1 MSSTDPFAVVTA
13 EAPEAEDTTQLDYES
28 LTEVQLREA
37 LSLREDLAHRKHM
50 ELCRADFITFCQYM
64 DPNFMVGDHHKI
76 MGKAFNKIVHE
87 NNKRIIINMPPR
99 HGKSYLTSQYLPA
112 FFIGNTPKAQLMNI
126 ANVAELAVKFGRQ
139 VKDVIGSDKFKEVF
153 PGIEVRSDSKSAGRW
168 QINKGGESFS
178 AGVGSS
184 VTGRGANLLIIDDP
198 FTESCVSQPKVFDDV
213 WEYYLAGPRQRL
225 MPGGNILVVQTRWS
239 VKDLTGK
246 LLQEQTKNPKADQWE
261 VIEFPAILPSG
272 KPLWPEFWSLDALD
286 KVKNSLDARH
296 WNSEWLQN
304 PTATEGAI
312 VKKDW
317 WMEWP
322 SSVPPACS
330 YIIQSYDTAYSKRET
345 ADYSVISTWGV
356 FYPEGDYDR
365 RNGEKRSFDGREAHV
380 MLLDVVRDRFEFPE
394 LKDEAYRVYS
404 FWEPDTVV
412 VEAKGSGGP
421 LAQEMR
427 ARGIPVQEY
436 SPGKR
441 KGGGGQDKI
450 TRLHSVSDFFRSG
463 MVWAPD
469 ELWAREMIEEVQA
482 FPAGDHD
489 DQVDSMTMALMRFRE
504 GNFLQ
509 LTSDAD
515 PASQW
520 RPRRKMSY
528 Y

>member
-1 MSSTDPFAVVTA
+1 
-13 EAPEAEDTTQLDYES
+13 
-28 LTEVQLREA
+28 
-37 LSLREDLAHRKHM
+37 
-50 ELCRADFITFCQYM
+50 
-64 DPNFMVGDHHKI
+64 
-76 MGKAFNKIVHE
+76 
-87 NNKRIIINMPPR
+87 
-99 HGKSYLTSQYLPA
+99 
-112 FFIGNTPKAQLMNI
+112 
-126 ANVAELAVKFGRQ
+126 
-139 VKDVIGSDKFKEVF
+139 
-153 PGIEVRSDSKSAGRW
+153 
-168 QINKGGESFS
+168 
-178 AGVGSS
+178 VGSS

-198 FTESCVSQPKVFDDV
+198 FTESCVAQPKVFDDV

-239 VKDLTGK
+239 VKDLTGR
-246 LLQEQTKNPKADQWE
+246 LLREQSKNPKADQWE
-261 VIEFPAILPSG
+261 VIEFPAVLPKSG
-272 KPLWPEFWSLDALD
+272 KPLWPEFWTADALE
-286 KVKNSLDARH
+286 KVKHSLDARH

-312 VKKDW
+312 VKKEW

-322 SSVPPACS
+322 SQTPPSCS

-345 ADYSVISTWGV
+345 ADYSVVSTWGV
-356 FYPEGDYDR
+356 FYPEGDYER
-365 RNGEKRSFDGREAHV
+365 KSGEKRSYDGREAHV
-380 MLLDVVRDRFEFPE
+380 ILLDVVRDRFEFPE
-394 LKDEAYRVYS
+394 LKDEAYRLYS
-404 FWEPDTVV
+404 YWKPDTVV

-469 ELWAREMIEEVQA
+469 ELWSREMIDEVQA

-509 LTSDAD
+509 LNSDED
-515 PASQW
+515 PSAEW
-520 RPRRKMSY
+520 RPRRKMKY